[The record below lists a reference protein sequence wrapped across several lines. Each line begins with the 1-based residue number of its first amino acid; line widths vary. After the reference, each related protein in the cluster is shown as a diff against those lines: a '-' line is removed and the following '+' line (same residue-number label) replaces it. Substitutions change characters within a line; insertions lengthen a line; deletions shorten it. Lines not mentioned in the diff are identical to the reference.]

1 MTAQLQTNWKLNR
14 LIFIVLLFV
23 AGNISGQVN
32 WTNQKI
38 DFGILTKYTDK
49 VVDIVVRNE
58 GSKTDHLF
66 RADFSTNFQVLYSTK
81 DIAPG
86 DSLVIRIKFN
96 PRKTG
101 RFRERIPIYFASSNI
116 PYYIEIASEVTYVNL
131 TEELPCPD
139 FSKQPVNC
147 CGQFNLDV
155 LVLDKSTKLPI
166 HNAQF
171 ELLDER
177 LPLLVGKT
185 DRKGEF
191 QSEVPIGYYT
201 LYAGKDGYIGTS
213 LSTQVNPR
221 YHLFVFE
228 LEQTIQPEFKIDSL
242 DLIEP
247 IIVDSIFDFSV
258 TSFAPNNIAFLV
270 DKSGSMA
277 TKEKWPITKI
287 AFEELGE
294 TLRVVDQISM
304 ITYADKA
311 EVIFENEIGNELNK
325 QIAYFEKNNPAGST
339 SGTKGFSKAFKILQN
354 SFLPEG
360 NNQLF
365 VITDGA
371 FKKQDEIQ
379 IEKLVRKAKRK
390 KIYTTIVV
398 IQGTAHAK
406 ENLKKLSEIGNGSF
420 LCIDNQEQAH
430 LLLEIIKIQ
439 SKKK

>member
-1 MTAQLQTNWKLNR
+1 MIEKLQMCWRRCRLFFIAYFLFFPSAYSQLHW
-14 LIFIVLLFV
+14 
-23 AGNISGQVN
+23 S
-32 WTNQKI
+32 NQKI

-49 VVDIVVRNE
+49 VVDVIVRND
-58 GSKTDHLF
+58 GQQMDHLF
-66 RADFSTNFQVLYSTK
+66 RADFSTNFQILYSKK

-101 RFRERIPIYFASSNI
+101 RFRERVPIYFASSNA
-116 PYYIEIASEVTYVNL
+116 PHYLEISSEVTFVNL

-147 CGQFNLDV
+147 CGQFNLDI
-155 LVLDKSTKLPI
+155 LVLDKATKLPI

-177 LPLLVGKT
+177 TPLLIAKT

-201 LYAGKDGYIGTS
+201 LYAGKEGYIGS
-213 LSTQVNPR
+213 SISTQVNPR
-221 YHLFVFE
+221 NHLFVFE
-228 LEQTIQPEFKIDSL
+228 LLQTIQPLFEIDTLEFN
-242 DLIEP
+242 EP
-247 IIVDSIFDFSV
+247 VPLDSIFDFSEEH
-258 TSFAPNNIAFLV
+258 FAPNNIAFLV

-287 AFEELGE
+287 AFEELGK

-311 EVIFENEIGNELNK
+311 EVIFENEIGNELNQ
-325 QIAYFEKNNPAGST
+325 QIAYFENNNPAGST
-339 SGTKGFSKAFKILQN
+339 SGTKGFSKAYNILQK
-354 SFLPEG
+354 SFLKNG

-371 FKKQDEIQ
+371 FKKDDEIQ
-379 IEKLVRKAKRK
+379 IEKLVRRAKRK
-390 KIYTTIVV
+390 KIFTTIVV

-406 ENLKKLSEIGNGSF
+406 ENLKKLSELGNGSF

-430 LLLEIIKIQ
+430 LLLEIIKTQ

>member
-1 MTAQLQTNWKLNR
+1 MTVLLQINWKLNK
-14 LIFIVLLFV
+14 LILAALLFV
-23 AGNISGQVN
+23 AGSISGQVN
-32 WTNQKI
+32 WTNQKF

-101 RFRERIPIYFASSNI
+101 RFRERIPIYFASSNT
-116 PYYIEIASEVTYVNL
+116 PYYIEISSEVAYVNL

-147 CGQFNLDV
+147 CGQFKLDI
-155 LVLDKSTKLPI
+155 LVIDKVTKLPI
-166 HNAQF
+166 NNAQF
-171 ELLDER
+171 ELLDDR

-201 LYAGKDGYIGTS
+201 LYAGKDGYVGTS
-213 LSTQVNPR
+213 ISTQVNPR
-221 YHLFVFE
+221 NHLFVFE
-228 LEQTIQPEFKIDSL
+228 LDQTILPHFEIDSL

-247 IIVDSIFDFSV
+247 IISDTLFDFSV
-258 TSFAPNNIAFLV
+258 HNYAPNNIAFLV

-277 TKEKWPITKI
+277 TNEKWPITKI
-287 AFEELGE
+287 AFSELGK

-304 ITYADKA
+304 ITYSNKAD
-311 EVIFENEIGNELNK
+311 VIFENEVGNKIKDE
-325 QIAYFEKNNPAGST
+325 IDYFDINRPSGNT
-339 SGTKGFSKAFKILQN
+339 SGTKGFSKAFKILHN
-354 SFLPEG
+354 SFIPEG

-420 LCIDNQEQAH
+420 LCIDNQEQAQ
-430 LLLEIIKIQ
+430 LLLEIIKTQ